1 MMKAKILGIFGLLVV
16 LCVFMTLM
24 TSDPWYNISTSK
36 FLQAGNIQNLL
47 SRTAMF
53 GILGVGVAF
62 VIITSG
68 IDLSIGSLVCMS
80 GVLLAMFLHVD
91 YQPLVHSSVTEV
103 VAEANQIVLSAPLDL
118 APGATIRYSGGK
130 RAATGLF
137 TVKTVD
143 GSTITVEENLQR
155 DDSQGELALAF
166 GVNSMWDKKNQP
178 EEWARDAEA
187 VAAIYIQCTEPL
199 DARDRLLLVH
209 PKSGLK
215 TEEITSWRPHKGGLV
230 FLKNDPGHTVND
242 EWFAIPLI
250 RHQRMPIPLAL
261 LSVLLIAATLG
272 LIHGLLVTRARLQPF
287 VVTLCGLLIYRGL
300 SRWLTGDNPAGVG
313 EYSDTLCQVGSGRLN
328 LYTNA
333 VGDTFGLPYPFFF
346 LAAIGI
352 AAAIFLNRTI
362 WGRYLLAL
370 GRNEEA
376 ARFSGINTGNVTL
389 LAYVVCS
396 TLAAVGGMLFAL
408 DSLSISPSSFGNFF
422 ELYAIAA
429 AVLGGCSLRGG
440 EGSIVGVIIGT
451 AVMQIL
457 NNLIMLLKISGTLEY
472 AIIGSVILAGVI
484 ADEIVKRIAAER
496 RLRQRLQ

>member
-91 YQPLVHSSVTEV
+91 YQPLVHSAVTEV
-103 VAEANQIVLSAPLDL
+103 VAETNQIVLSTPIVV
-118 APGATIRYSGGK
+118 APGAKIRYSGGK

-143 GSTITVEENLQR
+143 GSTIIVEEDLQR
-155 DDSQGELALAF
+155 DDSQGDLAAAF
-166 GVNSMWDKKNQP
+166 AVNAVPNVEDSNHADAGACVEIACDNGVS
-178 EEWARDAEA
+178 
-187 VAAIYIQCTEPL
+187 V
-199 DARDRLLLVH
+199 RDRLVLVH

-215 TEEITSWRPHKGGLV
+215 TEEITATEAAEGTRV
-230 FLKNDPGHTVND
+230 FLKNDLGAGVTT

-333 VGDTFGLPYPFFF
+333 AGDTFGLPYPFFF

-352 AAAIFLNRTI
+352 AAAVFLNRTI

-396 TLAAVGGMLFAL
+396 TMAAVGGMLFAL